1 MAKRWTVRLMPIDSQ
16 KRWISPRP
24 TRSTT
29 VPVHVLSLTM
39 IIMTRA
45 SRKVIQKPGVR
56 CWKVPE
62 SLSWYLASMV
72 TFWSRASLPS
82 WTALSAAI
90 MMEIFRVLAEGTG
103 VSPSRLAVS
112 PVARSL
118 RYQLV
123 WKGRASHS
131 AFIRVTRSR
140 IRVSLHRGWS

>member
-1 MAKRWTVRLMPIDSQ
+1 
-16 KRWISPRP
+16 
-24 TRSTT
+24 
-29 VPVHVLSLTM
+29 
-39 IIMTRA
+39 
-45 SRKVIQKPGVR
+45 
-56 CWKVPE
+56 
-62 SLSWYLASMV
+62 MV
-72 TFWSRASLPS
+72 TFWARASLPS

-140 IRVSLHRGWS
+140 IRVSLHRGWSWLAGPPARFCLVEAGTPVDEG